1 VGRTGQG
8 MARLHLGGW
17 HGGEIMGGPLVY
29 VISSGAL
36 EAGGIPLQL
45 LIQGFLLFREQNSI
59 DNLSKMSLRNLSTV
73 E

>member
-1 VGRTGQG
+1 